1 MRSDNKH
8 CRPLL
13 PSLFSA
19 HHSKIQEVL
28 APAHQQLSFHPR
40 PPPPSPEPRWRED
53 HEKIRTKSTDSS
65 TLGCGKRLAPWYLWV
80 TALQYLWVRVQYDDL
95 KSLIACT
102 AVLLTGECSSVW
114 WGCPFRGE
122 VCEGKRGAEVSGCVS
137 NKNPHQVLW
146 IVAPYPPINIKIC
159 REWSGVQPK
168 TTRCYVLP
176 FMFWFVFSLVSFVLI
191 FS

>member
-1 MRSDNKH
+1 MCFFFPVHLIIYRYNKVQTPLFLSPPINRSSLPPLFSSPGRLMRSDNKH

-65 TLGCGKRLAPWYLWV
+65 TSGCGKRLAPWYLWV

-122 VCEGKRGAEVSGCVS
+122 VCEGKRGAEVSGCVNCS
-137 NKNPHQVLW
+137 SL
-146 IVAPYPPINIKIC
+146 PPN
-159 REWSGVQPK
+159 
-168 TTRCYVLP
+168 
-176 FMFWFVFSLVSFVLI
+176 
-191 FS
+191 

>member
-1 MRSDNKH
+1 MFFFFPVHLIIYRYNKVQTPLFLAPPINRSSLPPLFSSPGRLMRSDNKH

-65 TLGCGKRLAPWYLWV
+65 TSGCGKRLAPWYLWV
-80 TALQYLWVRVQYDDL
+80 TDLQYLSQ
-95 KSLIACT
+95 ST
-102 AVLLTGECSSVW
+102 VW
-114 WGCPFRGE
+114 WLE
-122 VCEGKRGAEVSGCVS
+122 VLNCMYCCITYRRMQLCVMRL
-137 NKNPHQVLW
+137 H
-146 IVAPYPPINIKIC
+146 I
-159 REWSGVQPK
+159 
-168 TTRCYVLP
+168 
-176 FMFWFVFSLVSFVLI
+176 
-191 FS
+191 